1 MQKAYNIVS
10 KMNHPNSQNLEQL
23 YLILDEM
30 KKLGKLEGI
39 IFAYR
44 DGGLIVQNIS
54 KDIDEMKF
62 ASMCASVLESAEE
75 LGRTID
81 DKQIKRIITEI
92 NENSILIFKCDD
104 KTFLTII
111 VNDES
116 KIGLILDQLDT
127 YIQRLL
133 DGFY

>member
-1 MQKAYNIVS
+1 VN
-10 KMNHPNSQNLEQL
+10 KMDRPNSQNLDQL
-23 YLILDEM
+23 NSILDEM
-30 KKLGKLEGI
+30 KKIGKLEGI

-44 DGGLIVQNIS
+44 DGGLIYQNIS

-62 ASMCASVLESAEE
+62 TSMCASVLESAEE

-92 NENSILIFKCDD
+92 EKNSILIFKCDE

-127 YIQRLL
+127 YIQRILEK
-133 DGFY
+133 FY